1 MLAEPELPEN
11 KIIVDQDSVEKTIKS
26 LKNGKSTGYHGISN
40 EMVKYSIN
48 KTNKRMAKCYTSIF
62 NKIIESSQV
71 PDNFNV
77 SIIKPII
84 KDDKKPSN
92 NKSNLRPVA
101 VSDVSDVCFEKTVA
115 KILRKQCK
123 TNDKQ
128 FGFKRK
134 SSCGHAIFILKQT
147 IKFANSINKRVY
159 VCAID
164 ASKAFDKVIRLILWW
179 KLAKK
184 GLNRMVLKALMA
196 YYSVSKMKVQVNE
209 EHSELF
215 TTTEGTKQGGPILPD
230 LFNEYGDELTDW
242 ISELEVG
249 VIMGEMKIDIIQYA
263 DDITLVADTARGLQ
277 TQMDKC
283 KAYGEEYCIQFNPDK
298 TTIVVFNLKVK
309 RTVNEMRADVWQGP
323 FILCGKTVE
332 VVNSVKILG
341 QIISNDHRD
350 DEHISKRKK
359 AMHAMI
365 GKLQAMNLN
374 SLHIHP
380 YMKAHLFK
388 TYIRP
393 ILTYGI
399 ENMELNG
406 NEILE
411 FKKLES
417 NAIKRLLRIP
427 IRCKTTDLVDSLNIE
442 QTNRYLMRMKLK
454 FVLRLN
460 KNDYTRSVLEFQTKF
475 KLDNSF

>member
-1 MLAEPELPEN
+1 
-11 KIIVDQDSVEKTIKS
+11 
-26 LKNGKSTGYHGISN
+26 
-40 EMVKYSIN
+40 
-48 KTNKRMAKCYTSIF
+48 
-62 NKIIESSQV
+62 
-71 PDNFNV
+71 
-77 SIIKPII
+77 
-84 KDDKKPSN
+84 
-92 NKSNLRPVA
+92 
-101 VSDVSDVCFEKTVA
+101 
-115 KILRKQCK
+115 
-123 TNDKQ
+123 
-128 FGFKRK
+128 
-134 SSCGHAIFILKQT
+134 
-147 IKFANSINKRVY
+147 
-159 VCAID
+159 
-164 ASKAFDKVIRLILWW
+164 
-179 KLAKK
+179 
-184 GLNRMVLKALMA
+184 MVLKALMA
-196 YYSVSKMKVQVNE
+196 YYSISKMKVQVNE

-215 TTTEGTKQGGPILPD
+215 TTTEGTKQGGPISPD

-249 VIMGEMKIDIIQYA
+249 IIMGEMKIDIIQYA

-283 KAYGEEYCIQFNPDK
+283 KAYGEEYGIQFNPDK

-332 VVNSVKILG
+332 VANSVKILG
-341 QIISNDHRD
+341 QIISNDHQD

-374 SLHIHP
+374 SLHIYP

-406 NEILE
+406 NELLE
-411 FKKLES
+411 FKKLEG
-417 NAIKRLLRIP
+417 NAMKRLLRIP
-427 IRCKTTDLVDSLNIE
+427 IRCKTKDLVDSLNIE

-454 FVLRLN
+454 FVLN
-460 KNDYTRSVLEFQTKF
+460 KNDYTRSVLEFQTKI
-475 KLDNSF
+475 KLDNSFVMEIASYLKLSFDFDYDTLINESEAKIDELKQIMKPHENMCNMEMVNKLKRVFNSKNRFTIPDQLFELIKFENKAYIPVDKQKITKKKKNLSFNINIGTVFILLFLIIIFSVIYGLIIDLLK